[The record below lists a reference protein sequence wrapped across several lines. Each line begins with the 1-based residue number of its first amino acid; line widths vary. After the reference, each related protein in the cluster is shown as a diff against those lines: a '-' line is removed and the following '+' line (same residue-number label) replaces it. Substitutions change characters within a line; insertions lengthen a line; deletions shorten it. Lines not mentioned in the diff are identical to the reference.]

1 MPQQHRTAKNKTTS
15 TAAIGRRPR
24 ARQPKRASPDMAST
38 RNSARVGGAGAGRL
52 LFDASQQRALGRKV
66 GLGNLSRTEKP
77 TRPAQWDLN
86 WTCDAG
92 PSTSSST
99 STSTSTS
106 SQNTTRDSPD
116 GLIGTDKTNGYALQ
130 THDQPVSL
138 AQHPSRRPDCDAS
151 LLMLSPTSSMPSSWG
166 TSWQH
171 EDQQVSEHERMP
183 PQTLN
188 QRQYQRRQSDRRDH
202 DRSDWAQEHKHR
214 HEPPSNPPLHSH
226 EQQPHLPHLRQGS
239 LASDW
244 VFPSMH
250 HSSPRSPTHTQPSAE
265 ESACYQFV
273 SQGHWPH
280 PPNSPVSPT
289 SPNLRQRR
297 GLHQTHQNTD
307 PLVNQRLISSDPEN
321 STRTPRAPQQS
332 VPTQP
337 PNLRPFSPQLP
348 TPTRQIAGG
357 LLSPESPRFG
367 PSSHYGDR
375 FCNHS
380 KQPDETSDSQPV
392 ADPLC
397 DALSPRGSLPLDG
410 CRSDRYLPVTPVS
423 PALAGPRWDS
433 LPSPTRRGSNSLT
446 PPTAIGLATTA
457 NTPIISDAT
466 FPPSPLRSP
475 KSPTFA
481 PGLQPFIPE
490 HQALELNDESAE
502 SYRYEHT
509 VQVTTFGPIATMHR
523 PDSRQSAETAYS
535 VDNYNF
541 SHPRK
546 PSLRSLNRPE
556 FAGNMPLRPGTARSA
571 QSDTLRLES
580 RTMTSAGNPNNYN
593 PYMPYNIAPKR
604 QPSVGSNM
612 SASTF
617 TSVTPSLQHK
627 PSQDRL
633 GVHRNVS
640 QNVATGNPAGLP
652 HTIHP
657 QAPPRY
663 YNRGPL
669 TLNQQSHAYEDGMR
683 TSMRSQLTTS
693 SGRETLFTEPERTSV
708 MTKTSSVFSSNF
720 PNTRQSSFFGPYNPS
735 LDVRDSLNVDDVMG
749 MYENGFNDSDMDLAR
764 RMSGIEIERTEI
776 PVVRLTPGRTN
787 DHDDSRPSSAV
798 SHNSEAANRL
808 LEAMTQPSPMPIP
821 GRSFP
826 LNGDGT
832 VVLPD
837 RNAYFRKS
845 LASSLPKDMRLSF
858 ISTNSKLSKEDVD
871 AADDTE
877 VETDS
882 TRHSRHDSGK
892 MIEPRG
898 ELEDLEKAGEPVQV
912 VAISPP
918 SPSNGSLSPQ
928 AMTEKPLPQPA
939 PSVPVQGAAQPEDLD
954 PNANDRYGFRKSNQY
969 VTREQYDQWNGSYSE
984 YLARRRKKWEAYLKE
999 NGLMTDQPN
1008 RFPQH
1013 SAKAKR
1019 FVRKGIPPEW
1029 RGAAWFYYA
1038 GGPKILA
1045 NNQGVYDNLVKRSE
1059 SGHLKDVCRDDI
1071 ERDLYRTFPDNV
1083 RFRRSA
1089 VNAPPGSTPEEKLA
1103 HSRNNSTQSANPQPR
1118 PGAEPE
1124 IIIQLRRVLSAFAI
1138 FNPNIGYCQS
1148 LNFLGGMLLLFV
1160 ETEEQAFWLLNIIT
1174 RVYLPGTHEMNLEG
1188 SKVDLSVLM
1197 QELQEVLPN
1206 VWTKI
1211 SDDGSGATPGK
1222 RVRPRRQRRGAAGAI
1237 NGDNL
1242 PPVTLALTAWFMS
1255 CFIGTL
1261 PIETTLRVWDVF
1273 FYEGSKTLFRV
1284 ALAIFK
1290 AGENEIKAI
1299 NDPMEV
1305 FAVVQSLPRK
1315 MLDANWF
1322 MEIAFKKRSGLN
1334 HLTAE
1339 VIDERRA
1346 ERKERLQVE
1355 RKEAVAAAAGN
1366 PGIQQAATIA
1376 VNRTRQATD
1385 MLSVNSGDGDMRR
1398 KHTLFGRQ
1406 KKERGLSEV

>member
-1 MPQQHRTAKNKTTS
+1 MA
-15 TAAIGRRPR
+15 G
-24 ARQPKRASPDMAST
+24 KRALPGDDRDDVHDDDNAD
-38 RNSARVGGAGAGRL
+38 RVGGTGAGRRH
-52 LFDASQQRALGRKV
+52 LFVGNSSAVARHLQQRQVEEAEV
-66 GLGNLSRTEKP
+66 GLGNLSRKEKS
-77 TRPAQWDLN
+77 TGPAHWELN
-86 WTCDAG
+86 WTCDAS
-92 PSTSSST
+92 PSTRTCTPS
-99 STSTSTS
+99 S
-106 SQNTTRDSPD
+106 SQNTTRDSPKD
-116 GLIGTDKTNGYALQ
+116 PIGTDQTNGCTPR
-130 THDQPVSL
+130 THDQPVFHR
-138 AQHPSRRPDCDAS
+138 QQQNQDYDCDANF
-151 LLMLSPTSSMPSSWG
+151 LMLSPTHSTSSCG
-166 TSWQH
+166 TSWRD
-171 EDQQVSEHERMP
+171 DQQWDDI
-183 PQTLN
+183 QTRN
-188 QRQYQRRQSDRRDH
+188 QSHQIKSQQQDQGQHQHQHQHQYQRQRQQFDFGEQ
-202 DRSDWAQEHKHR
+202 DWAQEQQH
-214 HEPPSNPPLHSH
+214 PLTSNLLHQQQ
-226 EQQPHLPHLRQGS
+226 QQPRLRLRQGS

-250 HSSPRSPTHTQPSAE
+250 SSLRSPTHMQQSTS
-265 ESACYQFV
+265 ESCRDYLV
-273 SQGHWPH
+273 SSQGHWLH
-280 PPNSPVSPT
+280 APNSPT

-297 GLHQTHQNTD
+297 GLLQTHQNTD
-307 PLVNQRLISSDPEN
+307 PLVNHRLISSDPVN
-321 STRTPRAPQQS
+321 STRTLQAPQLPIHGQS
-332 VPTQP
+332 PTTG
-337 PNLRPFSPQLP
+337 PFSPRTPTATPNSSAIAAEQLP
-348 TPTRQIAGG
+348 TSSRRSR
-357 LLSPESPRFG
+357 SPN
-367 PSSHYGDR
+367 HQGDR
-375 FCNHS
+375 IYGQRP
-380 KQPDETSDSQPV
+380 QPDETFASQAVVETPCN
-392 ADPLC
+392 AP
-397 DALSPRGSLPLDG
+397 SPRESLPLD
-410 CRSDRYLPVTPVS
+410 RSRPDRYFPITPVS
-423 PALAGPRWDS
+423 PAVAGPRWDS
-433 LPSPTRRGSNSLT
+433 LPSPSRGLNSIT
-446 PPTAIGLATTA
+446 PPAAVGLATTA
-457 NTPIISDAT
+457 NATIISDST

-475 KSPTFA
+475 KSPTF
-481 PGLQPFIPE
+481 PTSLYCHSFIPE
-490 HQALELNDESAE
+490 NQALDFDNEPAE
-502 SYRYEHT
+502 SFRYEHGHP
-509 VQVTTFGPIATMHR
+509 VTTPGQSAIMYR
-523 PDSRQSAETAYS
+523 PDSRQSEETAYS
-535 VDNYNF
+535 LDNNF

-546 PSLRSLNRPE
+546 PSLRSVNRPD
-556 FAGNMPLRPGTARSA
+556 FYGNMPLRPSTARSA
-571 QSDTLRLES
+571 QSDSLRLES
-580 RTMTSAGNPNNYN
+580 RTMTSAGNPNTHT
-593 PYMPYNIAPKR
+593 PYMPYNAAPRR
-604 QPSVGSNM
+604 QPSIGSNM

-640 QNVATGNPAGLP
+640 QNVTTGNLAGLP

-657 QAPPRY
+657 QAPLRY

-669 TLNQQSHAYEDGMR
+669 ALNQQSHAYEDGMR
-683 TSMRSQLTTS
+683 SSLRSQLTTS
-693 SGRETLFTEPERTSV
+693 TAQETLFTETERASF
-708 MTKTSSVFSSNF
+708 MTKSSSVLSSNF
-720 PNTRQSSFFGPYNPS
+720 TNTRQSSFFGPHNPS
-735 LDVRDSLNVDDVMG
+735 LDVRDSLSVDDVMG

-764 RMSGIEIERTEI
+764 RMSGIEIERAEI

-787 DHDDSRPSSAV
+787 TYDDSRPSSAV

-808 LEAMTQPSPMPIP
+808 LEAMNQPSPMPIP

-832 VVLPD
+832 VVLRD
-837 RNAYFRKS
+837 TNAFFRKS

-858 ISTNSKLSKEDVD
+858 ISTTSKLEQREDMD
-871 AADDTE
+871 GADDAE

-892 MIEPRG
+892 MIEHRG
-898 ELEDLEKAGEPVQV
+898 ETTSIEESEKSNEPLQAVIDPVSLQG
-912 VAISPP
+912 
-918 SPSNGSLSPQ
+918 NGSLSPQ
-928 AMTEKPLPQPA
+928 AFIEKPLPQPT
-939 PSVPVQGAAQPEDLD
+939 PSVPIQGAAQPEDLD
-954 PNANDRYGFRKSNQY
+954 PSANDRYGFRKANQY

-984 YLARRRKKWEAYLKE
+984 YLARRRKKWESYLKE

-1045 NNQGVYDNLVKRSE
+1045 NNQGVYDQLVKRTAN
-1059 SGHLKDVCRDDI
+1059 GQLKEVCRDDI

-1089 VNAPPGSTPEEKLA
+1089 TNPPPGTGSSPGERLA

-1118 PGAEPE
+1118 APGSEPE
-1124 IIIQLRRVLSAFAI
+1124 IIAQLRRVLSAFAI
-1138 FNPNIGYCQS
+1138 FNPSIGYCQS

-1174 RVYLPGTHEMNLEG
+1174 RVYLPGTHEMSLEG

-1197 QELQEVLPN
+1197 QELQEVLPS
-1206 VWTKI
+1206 VWMKI
-1211 SDDGSGATPGK
+1211 SDDGSGAGK
-1222 RVRPRRQRRGAAGAI
+1222 KKPRRQRKGAAGAMG
-1237 NGDNL
+1237 GDNL

-1261 PIETTLRVWDVF
+1261 PMETTLRVWDVF

-1315 MLDANWF
+1315 MLDANGF

-1334 HLTAE
+1334 HLTSE

-1366 PGIQQAATIA
+1366 PSIQTAATIA
-1376 VNRTRQATD
+1376 VSRNRNTSD
-1385 MLSVNSGDGDMRR
+1385 LLSVDSGDSGVRR
-1398 KHTLFGRQ
+1398 KHTLFGRKQ
-1406 KKERGLSEV
+1406 KERGLTEV